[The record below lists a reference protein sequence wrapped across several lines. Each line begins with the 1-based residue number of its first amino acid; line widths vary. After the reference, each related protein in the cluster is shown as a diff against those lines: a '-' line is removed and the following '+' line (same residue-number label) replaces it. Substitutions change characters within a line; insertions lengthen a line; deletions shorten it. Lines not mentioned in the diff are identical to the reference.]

1 MNWVI
6 VILGFVLMGITLE
19 VFWTSISH
27 LIEARNPRLVGKTYL
42 WMFPIYAVVPS
53 IYLFVLSH
61 FQGTSIFIRG
71 IFYMIGFYLLEFIS
85 GYLIKKAV
93 GVSPWNYQDHSIK
106 LFGKTYKTHF
116 KGIICLEYAP
126 VWYIYGILFEFYYIF
141 LISL

>member
-1 MNWVI
+1 MNLLLVI
-6 VILGFVLMGITLE
+6 IGFILIGITLE

-42 WMFPIYAVVPS
+42 WMFPIYAVVPF
-53 IYLFVLSH
+53 IYSFVLSQ
-61 FQGTSIFIRG
+61 FQGANMFVRG

-93 GVSPWNYQDHSIK
+93 GVSPWNYKNHSINI
-106 LFGKTYKTHF
+106 FGKKYKTHF
-116 KGIICLEYAP
+116 KGLICLEYAP

-141 LISL
+141 LMNI